1 MPPRGGFSLSLRDTP
16 ALGWHPKMES
26 QVYPLDGGL
35 VGLHLRTRV
44 QFRIFQGRPETRCCC
59 VSQFRSGSP
68 RGAFQSEG
76 SVRPMTVLALSK
88 ASWASL
94 RYMASSRVPVSCSR
108 ALASSRCAFWMYS
121 STRSRYWA
129 VSLFIGPKCL
139 TQHRLASSGK
149 SRVCGRRF
157 NSAFPKVACEP
168 RFLHSPNPAGAA
180 QPSAGVRL
188 CM

>member
-1 MPPRGGFSLSLRDTP
+1 MSLRDTP

-59 VSQFRSGSP
+59 VSQSRSGSP
-68 RGAFQSEG
+68 RGAFQWEG
-76 SVRPMTVLALSK
+76 SVRPRKVLALSK

-94 RYMASSRVPVSCSR
+94 RNMASSRVPVSCSR

-129 VSLFIGPKCL
+129 VSLFIVPKCL
-139 TQHRLASSGK
+139 TPHRLASGGRP
-149 SRVCGRRF
+149 RVYGRRF

-168 RFLHSPNPAGAA
+168 RFLHSPNPAAAA
-180 QPSAGVRL
+180 QPPDVVRL

>member
-1 MPPRGGFSLSLRDTP
+1 MYPFGRV
-16 ALGWHPKMES
+16 LGWLAFADAGSIPQFSRVSRNPM
-26 QVYPLDGGL
+26 L
-35 VGLHLRTRV
+35 LRV
-44 QFRIFQGRPETRCCC
+44 A
-59 VSQFRSGSP
+59 VSQRFTSR
-68 RGAFQSEG
+68 RIQSEG
-76 SVRPMTVLALSK
+76 SVRPRTVLASSK

-129 VSLFIGPKCL
+129 VSLFIVPKCL
-139 TQHRLASSGK
+139 TPHRLASGGRP
-149 SRVCGRRF
+149 RVYGRRF

-168 RFLHSPNPAGAA
+168 RFLHSPNPAAAA
-180 QPSAGVRL
+180 QPPDVVRL